1 MTDTPEW
8 MTVAEAAR
16 RLGLSDRHARRLVDR
31 LDEADRLKQGTSPLR
46 VRLAALGQLWER
58 EGPDSD
64 SQTPG
69 KPESDAESDSR
80 VEVEDAVSRAR
91 LEERLEAAEGLI
103 GELRQDKRQ
112 LQETLTREQE
122 NHLRLLDQLAEER
135 QELRLLQARIIQA
148 LPAGPDR
155 ESDSIVL
162 RHPTPEPQPLPD
174 EEPQPAA
181 PPMPPPGAVVDA
193 PVPRQSRRRAFGN
206 GWPAGSA
213 TRLPPSHG
221 RTTTSAIARW

>member
-1 MTDTPEW
+1 MTETPEW

-46 VRLAALGQLWER
+46 VRLAALAQLWEK
-58 EGPDSD
+58 EGPESD

-69 KPESDAESDSR
+69 KPESDSAADSR

-103 GELRQDKRQ
+103 VELRQDKRQ

-148 LPAGPDR
+148 LPSPPDR
-155 ESDSIVL
+155 EADSIVL
-162 RHPTPEPQPLPD
+162 HHPAPEAEQPDTEAPTV
-174 EEPQPAA
+174 A
-181 PPMPPPGAVVDA
+181 PPLTPAPPLANVELT
-193 PVPRQSRRRAFGN
+193 PRPESRPPTL
-206 GWPAGSA
+206 WE
-213 TRLPPSHG
+213 RL
-221 RTTTSAIARW
+221 ARWVSD